1 MFWPKISKCLEIQSF
16 GIFGLNNLWMQLNIT
31 MLAIEQINKIL
42 CVCECIEKIWVSG
55 NNQRA
60 HVNALSMEY
69 KINNGKIVRLLQV

>member
-1 MFWPKISKCLEIQSF
+1 
-16 GIFGLNNLWMQLNIT
+16 

-69 KINNGKIVRLLQV
+69 KINDGKIIRLLQV